1 MNENREW
8 TNVTRRLALALG
20 LMTVFAPRA
29 LAEQKLDKIGLV
41 IIAHGSRRVAW
52 NETLR
57 SLEPQVRE
65 ALANDSA
72 SSVYA
77 WDVKV
82 CFLEECTPTIEET
95 LAGFEREG
103 CTRIVAVP
111 LFVAQGEHVQVDIPQ
126 ALGLVAGQDHTTNL
140 PVILTG
146 PLSTGTVME
155 RWAASQVQSL
165 STAPEEEA
173 VVLLAHGGHDPVS
186 WERLL
191 RRMASRVCGATGITY
206 ADWAIVQV
214 GQSYQEHGVEAIRR
228 ALAHRPRVIVLGAYA
243 ALSAA
248 RIHQKWAPDIQF
260 GPRVVFGR
268 QGVLPN
274 SHVPRWVVTTAL
286 AALPDTPVA
295 K

>member
-8 TNVTRRLALALG
+8 TNVTRRFALALG
-20 LMTVFAPRA
+20 VMTVFAPAA
-29 LAEQKLDKIGLV
+29 LAGQTPDKIGLM
-41 IIAHGSRRVAW
+41 IIAHGSRRAAW

-72 SSVYA
+72 SSAYK
-77 WDVKV
+77 WDVTV
-82 CFLEECTPTIEET
+82 CFLEECMPTIEET
-95 LAGFEREG
+95 LAGFERND
-103 CTRIVAVP
+103 CTRVVAVP

-126 ALGLVAGQDHTTNL
+126 ALGLVPGHERNTSL
-140 PVILTG
+140 PVVLTG
-146 PLSTGTVME
+146 QLSTGTVME
-155 RWAASQVQSL
+155 QWAASQVQSL
-165 STAPEEEA
+165 STAPQQEA
-173 VVLLAHGGHDPVS
+173 VVLLAHGGHDPVR

-191 RRMASRVCGATGITY
+191 RRMASQVCGTTGITY

-228 ALAHRPRVIVLGAYA
+228 AQAQRPRVIVLGAYA

-248 RIHQKWAPDIQF
+248 RIHEKWAPHLQF
-260 GPRVVFGR
+260 GPRVAFSR

-274 SHVPRWVVTTAL
+274 PHVPHWVVTTAL
-286 AALPDTPVA
+286 AALSNTPVEE
-295 K
+295 